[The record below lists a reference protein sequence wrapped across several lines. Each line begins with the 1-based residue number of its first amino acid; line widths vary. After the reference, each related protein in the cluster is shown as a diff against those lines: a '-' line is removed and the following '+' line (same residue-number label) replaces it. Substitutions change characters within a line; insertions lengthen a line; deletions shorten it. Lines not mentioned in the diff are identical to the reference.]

1 MPGRGKLTRNCAAIA
16 WAKSYASCQ
25 SYQSCFEAEP
35 QLSIIPSPRS
45 PMNDDLQKRVAEAM
59 RNPQNLGEL
68 ANADAVGTVG
78 NSDCGEM
85 LRMWVKFKEEKGRK
99 VIDRATFQSFGC
111 ETAIAVAS
119 LATELIRGKT
129 AEEALALK
137 TEELAGELGPL
148 PPMKIHCAQLVEG
161 ALRSALVPV
170 QPEQNPEAVPAA
182 PRQAEGSNL
191 LDSFTKPKSGK
202 ITFLPNPE

>member
-1 MPGRGKLTRNCAAIA
+1 MI
-16 WAKSYASCQ
+16 
-25 SYQSCFEAEP
+25 F
-35 QLSIIPSPRS
+35 
-45 PMNDDLQKRVAEAM
+45 MNEDLQKKIAEAL
-59 RNPQNLGEL
+59 RNPQNVGEL
-68 ANADAVGTVG
+68 PDADVIGTVG

-85 LRMWVKFKEEKGRK
+85 LRMWVKFKQENGKR

-129 AEEALALK
+129 PEEALSLK

-161 ALRSALVPV
+161 ALRSAL
-170 QPEQNPEAVPAA
+170 QPEHTSLATSPAQNSA
-182 PRQAEGSNL
+182 PSL
-191 LDSFTKPKSGK
+191 LDSFTRPKKDGVK
-202 ITFLPNPE
+202 INFLPPGE

>member
-1 MPGRGKLTRNCAAIA
+1 
-16 WAKSYASCQ
+16 
-25 SYQSCFEAEP
+25 
-35 QLSIIPSPRS
+35 
-45 PMNDDLQKRVAEAM
+45 MNDDLQKRIAEAM
-59 RNPQNLGEL
+59 RNPQNMGEL

-85 LRMWVKFKEEKGRK
+85 LRMWVKFKEQNGKK

-129 AEEALALK
+129 ADEALSLK

-161 ALRSALVPV
+161 ALRSALEPN
-170 QPEQNPEAVPAA
+170 EGEAKGPEAMPANKSSA
-182 PRQAEGSNL
+182 ANL
-191 LDSFTKPKSGK
+191 LDNFAKPKEGGVK
-202 ITFLPNPE
+202 IIFLND

>member
-1 MPGRGKLTRNCAAIA
+1 M
-16 WAKSYASCQ
+16 S
-25 SYQSCFEAEP
+25 E
-35 QLSIIPSPRS
+35 
-45 PMNDDLQKRVAEAM
+45 DLQKRVQDAM
-59 RNPQNLGEL
+59 ANPQNMGEL

-85 LRMWVKFKEEKGRK
+85 LRLWVKFKEENGKK

-137 TEELAGELGPL
+137 TGELAGELGPL
-148 PPMKIHCAQLVEG
+148 PPMKIHCAQLVEE
-161 ALRSALVPV
+161 ALRLALKPQGEGKMSVPPQGTSSAKT
-170 QPEQNPEAVPAA
+170 
-182 PRQAEGSNL
+182 L
-191 LDSFTKPKSGK
+191 LDQFSPSKPGTR
-202 ITFLPNPE
+202 IVFLDGE

>member
-1 MPGRGKLTRNCAAIA
+1 
-16 WAKSYASCQ
+16 
-25 SYQSCFEAEP
+25 
-35 QLSIIPSPRS
+35 
-45 PMNDDLQKRVAEAM
+45 MNDDLQKKISDAIA
-59 RNPQNLGEL
+59 NPQNMGEL
-68 ANADAVGTVG
+68 ANADAIGTVG
-78 NSDCGEM
+78 SSDCGEM
-85 LRMWVKFKEEKGRK
+85 LRMWVKFKDENGKK

-161 ALRSALVPV
+161 ALRSALTPQAEACTKPV
-170 QPEQNPEAVPAA
+170 EAA
-182 PRQAEGSNL
+182 PSGNSNAPTM
-191 LDSFTKPKSGK
+191 LDSFSKPQAGG
-202 ITFLPNPE
+202 

>member
-1 MPGRGKLTRNCAAIA
+1 MEK
-16 WAKSYASCQ
+16 
-25 SYQSCFEAEP
+25 
-35 QLSIIPSPRS
+35 
-45 PMNDDLQKRVAEAM
+45 DLQQRVAEAM
-59 RNPQNLGEL
+59 RNPQNMRER

-85 LRMWVKFKEEKGRK
+85 LRMWVKFKDQNGKK

-129 AEEALALK
+129 AEEALSLK
-137 TEELAGELGPL
+137 TEELTGELGPL

-161 ALRSALVPV
+161 ALRSALA
-170 QPEQNPEAVPAA
+170 PESANANAA
-182 PRQAEGSNL
+182 ATDKTSSPSL
-191 LDSFTKPKSGK
+191 LDNFSAPKEGAKK
-202 ITFLPNPE
+202 IKFLHEEP

>member
-1 MPGRGKLTRNCAAIA
+1 MA
-16 WAKSYASCQ
+16 
-25 SYQSCFEAEP
+25 
-35 QLSIIPSPRS
+35 
-45 PMNDDLQKRVAEAM
+45 
-59 RNPQNLGEL
+59 NPQNMGEL
-68 ANADAVGTVG
+68 AGADAVGTVG

-85 LRMWVKFKEEKGRK
+85 LRLWVKFKEDKGRK

-129 AEEALALK
+129 AEEALSLK

-161 ALRSALVPV
+161 ALRSALSPKAETCAKPV
-170 QPEQNPEAVPAA
+170 EATPSAGGANA
-182 PRQAEGSNL
+182 PTL
-191 LDSFTKPKSGK
+191 LDSFSKPNTGGVK
-202 ITFLPNPE
+202 IQFLD

>member
-1 MPGRGKLTRNCAAIA
+1 
-16 WAKSYASCQ
+16 
-25 SYQSCFEAEP
+25 
-35 QLSIIPSPRS
+35 
-45 PMNDDLQKRVAEAM
+45 MNNDLQKKISEPIA
-59 RNPQNLGEL
+59 NPQSMGEL

-85 LRMWVKFKEEKGRK
+85 LRMWVKFKEENGKR

-161 ALRSALVPV
+161 ALRSALE
-170 QPEQNPEAVPAA
+170 PEQPKEKPKGELAPA
-182 PRQAEGSNL
+182 QAGSSSNL
-191 LDSFTKPKSGK
+191 LDNFSKPKQGK
-202 ITFLPNPE
+202 ITFLPDGS

>member
-1 MPGRGKLTRNCAAIA
+1 
-16 WAKSYASCQ
+16 
-25 SYQSCFEAEP
+25 
-35 QLSIIPSPRS
+35 
-45 PMNDDLQKRVAEAM
+45 MNDDLQKRIAEAL

-68 ANADAVGTVG
+68 ADADAMGAVG
-78 NSDCGEM
+78 NAECGEM
-85 LRMWVKFKEEKGRK
+85 LRLWVKFKEQDGKK

-129 AEEALALK
+129 REEALALK

-161 ALRSALVPV
+161 ALRSALEP
-170 QPEQNPEAVPAA
+170 NPPAA
-182 PRQAEGSNL
+182 PPAPESSQPKTEAPAGNL
-191 LDSFTKPKSGK
+191 LQNFTQQKSGK
-202 ITFLPNPE
+202 IKFLPDP

>member
-1 MPGRGKLTRNCAAIA
+1 
-16 WAKSYASCQ
+16 
-25 SYQSCFEAEP
+25 
-35 QLSIIPSPRS
+35 
-45 PMNDDLQKRVAEAM
+45 MNEDLEKRIAEAL

-68 ANADAVGTVG
+68 PGADAVGTVG

-85 LRMWVKFKEEKGRK
+85 LRLWVKFKEEKGK
-99 VIDRATFQSFGC
+99 KIIDRATFQSFGC

-161 ALRSALVPV
+161 ALRSAL
-170 QPEQNPEAVPAA
+170 EPAA
-182 PRQAEGSNL
+182 ESKLAATAAQSSGPSL
-191 LDSFTKPKSGK
+191 LDSISKAGAQGGK
-202 ITFLPNPE
+202 ITFLKEGE

>member
-1 MPGRGKLTRNCAAIA
+1 MT
-16 WAKSYASCQ
+16 
-25 SYQSCFEAEP
+25 
-35 QLSIIPSPRS
+35 
-45 PMNDDLQKRVAEAM
+45 DDLQKRIAEAM

-68 ANADAVGTVG
+68 ADADAVGTVG

-85 LRMWVKFKEEKGRK
+85 LRMWVKFKEENGKK

-129 AEEALALK
+129 PEEALALK

-161 ALRSALVPV
+161 ALRSALEPQSSDSKPP
-170 QPEQNPEAVPAA
+170 QPAN
-182 PRQAEGSNL
+182 QATGSTL
-191 LDSFTKPKSGK
+191 LDSFAKPKPSGLK
-202 ITFLPNPE
+202 ITFLSK

>member
-1 MPGRGKLTRNCAAIA
+1 M
-16 WAKSYASCQ
+16 S
-25 SYQSCFEAEP
+25 
-35 QLSIIPSPRS
+35 
-45 PMNDDLQKRVAEAM
+45 DDLQKRISEAM

-68 ANADAVGTVG
+68 PGADAVGTVG

-85 LRMWVKFKEEKGRK
+85 LRLWVKFKEQNGRK

-137 TEELAGELGPL
+137 TEDLAGELGPL

-161 ALRSALVPV
+161 ALRSALE
-170 QPEQNPEAVPAA
+170 PEPAQSPPPASAAGAANP
-182 PRQAEGSNL
+182 SL
-191 LDSFTKPKSGK
+191 LDSFTGPAPGARKL
-202 ITFLPNPE
+202 TFLD